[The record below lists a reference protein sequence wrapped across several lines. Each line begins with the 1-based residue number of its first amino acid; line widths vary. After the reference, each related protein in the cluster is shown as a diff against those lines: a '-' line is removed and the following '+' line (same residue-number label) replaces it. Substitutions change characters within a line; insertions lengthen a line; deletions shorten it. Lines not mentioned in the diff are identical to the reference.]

1 MPLDPQILDPRWKAL
16 DLLNARFVI
25 QPGIQTSS
33 QEEWTEK
40 DGVRFTTAEAKR
52 FDLAAGSSA
61 ILAGAPTEV
70 DTLSIV
76 TVTAHSTLLS
86 QGATVANLTVHTAD
100 GRRIE
105 REMKVGVDTAE
116 WAYERPDVKSVIR
129 HSLPRVYARIPG
141 DGFPV
146 LRYWTKFDLG
156 GKTTV
161 DHVELKCVAEG
172 VTLTVFNAT
181 LYDSSGDKAFLLA
194 RRPPAH
200 WRKVYDQDG
209 TQIYENPRALPR
221 AWMVPR
227 VEVVGAE
234 ESLRRVRGESP
245 QPFEPRETA
254 LLELDGKSR
263 PDLPQG
269 DFKAPPEA
277 RIVSYEPNRLAIE
290 TVADKRAALVLS
302 EVSYPGWEA
311 TIDGQPAEILTADYL
326 LRSVIL
332 PEGKHRV
339 EMRYTAP
346 AARRGAIISAL
357 TLFALAGMVIFS
369 IRSSA
374 LRKAL

>member
-1 MPLDPQILDPRWKAL
+1 
-16 DLLNARFVI
+16 
-25 QPGIQTSS
+25 
-33 QEEWTEK
+33 
-40 DGVRFTTAEAKR
+40 
-52 FDLAAGSSA
+52 
-61 ILAGAPTEV
+61 
-70 DTLSIV
+70 
-76 TVTAHSTLLS
+76 VTAHSTLLS

-277 RIVSYEPNRLAIE
+277 RIVSYEPNHLAIE

-302 EVSYPGWEA
+302 EVNYPGWEA

-346 AARRGAIISAL
+346 AARRGAIISTLTLLAL
-357 TLFALAGMVIFS
+357 TGMVIFG
-369 IRSSA
+369 RRKG
-374 LRKAL
+374 LRVQSLLTSNEEVIPQTQS